1 MISDELA
8 EYKKVLVSGSRTPPD
23 KRSDEPS
30 RRVESG
36 LGLLDNNAVNV
47 LMALLMSTGGMAVAG
62 YVWHAPLQSIFS

>member
-1 MISDELA
+1 M
-8 EYKKVLVSGSRTPPD
+8 SGSRTPAN

-47 LMALLMSTGGMAVAG
+47 LMAVLMSIGGMLITG
-62 YVWHAPLQSIFS
+62 YMWHVPLRSVLS

>member
-1 MISDELA
+1 M
-8 EYKKVLVSGSRTPPD
+8 LVSGPRSPAS

-47 LMALLMSTGGMAVAG
+47 LMAFLMSIGGILISG
-62 YVWHAPLQSIFS
+62 YVWDIPLRSILN

>member
-1 MISDELA
+1 M
-8 EYKKVLVSGSRTPPD
+8 SGSRTPVN

-47 LMALLMSTGGMAVAG
+47 LMALLMSIGGMVVTS
-62 YVWHAPLQSIFS
+62 YIWHVPLRSVLS

>member
-1 MISDELA
+1 M
-8 EYKKVLVSGSRTPPD
+8 SGSRTPPD

-47 LMALLMSTGGMAVAG
+47 LMALLMSIGGMVVAG
-62 YVWHAPLQSIFS
+62 YVWHVPLRSILN

>member
-1 MISDELA
+1 MIDR
-8 EYKKVLVSGSRTPPD
+8 KQVLVSDSRSPAS

-47 LMALLMSTGGMAVAG
+47 LMAFLMSVGGIVISS
-62 YVWHAPLQSIFS
+62 YVWHVPLRSILS